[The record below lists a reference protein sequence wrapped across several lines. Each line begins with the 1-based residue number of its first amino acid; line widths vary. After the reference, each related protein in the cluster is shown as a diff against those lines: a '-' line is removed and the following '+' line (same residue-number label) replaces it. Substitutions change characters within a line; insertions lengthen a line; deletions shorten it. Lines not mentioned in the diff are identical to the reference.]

1 MVNARSMSAGAGTPP
16 SVSLTRGQLIRM
28 ILVGIFAAFSLARVV
43 PDAVRAVYPLGQF
56 DYATDGDGVVLTA
69 PAKPAKREDAIQVG
83 DRVRIDRIQPF
94 DRKPGLARLAFT
106 YDNYDRHLPVERNGH
121 VRVLH
126 LVAHAESVASRATTL
141 VRIAIYV
148 ASVFLGG
155 LLFLMKPHLFTAAF
169 FVFALGG
176 EYPTT
181 YADLVFD
188 VPWREIPSW
197 IGLVLRGAA
206 VPACLLFALCLLLAE
221 KRQRYLAAAVCIP
234 VGIGLGLLHAYG
246 NWRLTYAALP
256 AQRLDAFY
264 GDATAGLIV
273 LTLIVFTL
281 RYLRVNDAQRTPAA
295 IMVAA
300 FVLAGIA
307 RIFTVE
313 FFPAHMNVWVN
324 GILQTAPIV
333 PIIAV
338 WFAVVRHS
346 FFNVDFVMSRGVVF
360 AALTAAMLGFVA
372 AGEELA
378 TYLFYNNADLAYV
391 VFSAIGLAF
400 GALLGRVKDFANRV
414 VDRFIFRDRLS
425 QRVALELIGGYILD
439 AESAEDV
446 YRALLEDAPHALK
459 LSFGG
464 ILARRENGDFE
475 LTQSHDWPADL
486 EVRLDANDELTRQI
500 NRSRGAMM
508 FSGKQSGIIRRAFP
522 TGRLTFAAPL
532 FADRKVGAIVVYGHN
547 VSGLDL
553 DPEEREILLRVV
565 EHASIA
571 LREIELA
578 HYRNAVA
585 GLVKASRDPAFAEI
599 SRHPFG

>member
-1 MVNARSMSAGAGTPP
+1 
-16 SVSLTRGQLIRM
+16 
-28 ILVGIFAAFSLARVV
+28 
-43 PDAVRAVYPLGQF
+43 
-56 DYATDGDGVVLTA
+56 
-69 PAKPAKREDAIQVG
+69 
-83 DRVRIDRIQPF
+83 
-94 DRKPGLARLAFT
+94 
-106 YDNYDRHLPVERNGH
+106 
-121 VRVLH
+121 
-126 LVAHAESVASRATTL
+126 
-141 VRIAIYV
+141 
-148 ASVFLGG
+148 
-155 LLFLMKPHLFTAAF
+155 
-169 FVFALGG
+169 
-176 EYPTT
+176 
-181 YADLVFD
+181 
-188 VPWREIPSW
+188 
-197 IGLVLRGAA
+197 
-206 VPACLLFALCLLLAE
+206 
-221 KRQRYLAAAVCIP
+221 
-234 VGIGLGLLHAYG
+234 
-246 NWRLTYAALP
+246 
-256 AQRLDAFY
+256 
-264 GDATAGLIV
+264 
-273 LTLIVFTL
+273 
-281 RYLRVNDAQRTPAA
+281 
-295 IMVAA
+295 
-300 FVLAGIA
+300 
-307 RIFTVE
+307 
-313 FFPAHMNVWVN
+313 VN

-425 QRVALELIGGYILD
+425 QRVALELISGYILD